1 MQNWQIKKLGEIC
14 TISIGKTPSRANNKF
29 WDVGKERNNIWLSI
43 RDLNSTVG
51 KKIFDSREYISNS
64 GADLFKIVPKG
75 TLLVSFKLTLGRLAF
90 AGTDLYTN
98 EAIAALEI
106 KNDEEIDKQYLY
118 YYLSFFDW
126 DAETKGDTKVKGKT
140 LNKAKLKA
148 ISVVLPPLPEQKRL
162 VSLLD
167 ELFEKLEK
175 GKENAEKNLKNVK
188 ELFEAYFENLFS
200 KAKDDWEEKSFGDK
214 ELLQIVDGDRGKN
227 YPKKSDFLEDG
238 YCLFMNTKNVRQDG
252 FDFNQ
257 TMFITKQKDEVLGK
271 GRLERSDV
279 VLTTRGTVGNIGFY
293 SNDVP
298 YNAIRINSGM
308 LIFRTN
314 KDLLLPEYLFEL
326 LRSGFIKSQIEKHVS
341 GAAQPQLP
349 IKTLVNFRLPL
360 PKSLNQQREI
370 VEKIRVFNSETKKL
384 EKIYKKKVTHFDE
397 LKQSILHQA
406 FTGKL

>member
-1 MQNWQIKKLGEIC
+1 M
-14 TISIGKTPSRANNKF
+14 
-29 WDVGKERNNIWLSI
+29 
-43 RDLNSTVG
+43 
-51 KKIFDSREYISNS
+51 
-64 GADLFKIVPKG
+64 
-75 TLLVSFKLTLGRLAF
+75 GRLAF